1 VVKQR
6 LCKECHEPVARG
18 MRMEKHWQELHPA
31 KLAAIK
37 AWLKGVDEK
46 MKVVERPAKEG
57 MKGPGAQEEV
67 R

>member
-1 VVKQR
+1 
-6 LCKECHEPVARG
+6 
-18 MRMEKHWQELHPA
+18 MEKHWQELHPA

-46 MKVVERPAKEG
+46 IKIVEKPAQDG
-57 MKGPGAQEEV
+57 MKGPGAREEM